1 MSRSYKKNSMKLIS
15 YALGVLLALGILS
28 TTFAKV
34 PVTAK
39 IAFTSNRDGNSEIY
53 IMNPDGSDQTNLTQH
68 NAVDYSP
75 VWSPTGEQI
84 LFVSDR
90 HGTRDLYLMNTDG
103 ENVRKVFKQ
112 LVGRQHPT
120 WSPDGKQFAYHRFNK
135 LAIYIASSDGKDD
148 QKLTNGLWP
157 AWSPDGTEVALVADE
172 KFVIIAD
179 RALQVESSKIQIIN
193 LQTNAE
199 ETLLPG
205 EKLMLGPAWSP
216 NGTQIAFSWVNP
228 DALPIAGKDIGD
240 TEAIYVVNRD
250 GSGLKQIVD
259 ADDTAVS
266 NPTWS
271 PRGNELVYEKKILED
286 KHLFKIDLS
295 DGTSEQLTH
304 KGDNSSA
311 DWFDP
316 MFALPVS
323 PQPQLLT
330 TVWGKIKIG
339 D

>member
-1 MSRSYKKNSMKLIS
+1 MKLIS
-15 YALGVLLALGILS
+15 YLLGVLFALSIHAAA
-28 TTFAKV
+28 FAKV

-39 IAFTSNRDGNSEIY
+39 IAFTSNRDGNPEVY
-53 IMNPDGSDQTNLTQH
+53 IMNPDGSEQTNLTQH
-68 NAVDYSP
+68 NAVDSSP

-103 ENVRKVFKQ
+103 TNVRKVFKK

-135 LAIYIASSDGKDD
+135 LTIYIASSDGKNDET
-148 QKLTNGLWP
+148 LTNGLWP
-157 AWSPDGTEVALVADE
+157 AWSPDGTEIAFVADE

-179 RALQVESSKIQIIN
+179 RVLQVESSKIQIIN
-193 LQTNAE
+193 PQTNVE

-205 EKLMLGPAWSP
+205 EKLMLGPAWLP
-216 NGTQIAFSWVNP
+216 NSTKIAFSWVNP

-240 TEAIYVVNRD
+240 TEAIYIVNRD

-259 ADDTAVS
+259 PDDTAAS
-266 NPTWS
+266 NPTWA
-271 PRGNELVYEKKILED
+271 PQGNELVYEKKILED
-286 KHLFKIDLS
+286 KHLFKLNLS

-304 KGDNSSA
+304 NGDNSSA

-316 MFALPVS
+316 MFALPVL
-323 PQPQLLT
+323 PQVQLLT
-330 TVWGKIKIG
+330 TVWGKIKIQ